1 MRAIREV
8 NPAAQLVQTED
19 LGKTHSTPLLAYQAE
34 FENERRWLSFDLL
47 CGRLNRST
55 LIWNHLCYLGVDE
68 AELRVVLE
76 NPCPPDVLGINH
88 YRDERTLPG

>member
-19 LGKTHSTPLLAYQAE
+19 IGKTYSTPALAYQAD

-47 CGRLNRST
+47 CGR
-55 LIWNHLCYLGVDE
+55 VD
-68 AELRVVLE
+68 AAATRWATTCAGWASARDELRLVR
-76 NPCPPDVLGINH
+76 G
-88 YRDERTLPG
+88 